1 MLDGGACVFLHRS
14 LSSKLVTDY
23 RTGEGRRRTILL
35 SGKNKIKKRAGG
47 NKNTTG
53 GGALDNKLAGFSG
66 RTRSDALQR
75 LCARAPFP
83 FFFLIF
89 YLLHIFDFINKI
101 FF

>member
-35 SGKNKIKKRAGG
+35 SGKNKIKKEQVETKTQREEVRW
-47 NKNTTG
+47 TTNSPG
-53 GGALDNKLAGFSG
+53 SLDGHAPM
-66 RTRSDALQR
+66 RSSDSAH
-75 LCARAPFP
+75 APHFP